1 MTFMDYLTW
10 HTREYYYCICPHCG
24 RISGQYVKDKPVCDC
39 CGYDNVLKFTT
50 DEQMNQLRYID
61 RSVEIEKENPGRT
74 TEEYFKMVEEEYR
87 EKYVYNS
94 PVFDKDLNEKRIA
107 YDKQRDA
114 ELEEYGRKNRA
125 EAEAEEHRP
134 KPHCPTC
141 NSTNVKKISA
151 GAKAVS
157 VGLFGIFSQ
166 KVKHQFHCNNCG
178 YEW

>member
-1 MTFMDYLTW
+1 MLGGAIM
-10 HTREYYYCICPHCG
+10 YCICPRCG
-24 RISGQYVKDKPVCDC
+24 RITMHLKRGTPKCEC
-39 CGYDNVLKFTT
+39 CGYDDIIEYSK
-50 DEQMNQLRYID
+50 DETHHVN
-61 RSVEIEKENPGRT
+61 RSLEIEKDIPGKT
-74 TEEYFKMVEEEYR
+74 YEEYFKIVDEEDR

-107 YDKQRDA
+107 YDKQREA
-114 ELEEYGRKNRA
+114 ELKEYGKKNRA
-125 EAEAEEHRP
+125 EAEGEERRP

>member
-1 MTFMDYLTW
+1 M
-10 HTREYYYCICPHCG
+10 YCICPRCG
-24 RISGQYVKDKPVCDC
+24 RITMHFEKKTPKCDC
-39 CGYDNVLKFTT
+39 CGYDNILDFSN
-50 DEQMNQLRYID
+50 DEWVDKIHYID
-61 RSVEIEKENPGRT
+61 RTAELSKSFPEKSYKDRS
-74 TEEYFKMVEEEYR
+74 KMVEEEDR

-107 YDKQRDA
+107 YDKQC
-114 ELEEYGRKNRA
+114 EIESEERKRKNRA
-125 EAEAEEHRP
+125 EAEAEERRP

-141 NSTNVKKISA
+141 NSTNIKKISA

>member
-1 MTFMDYLTW
+1 MY
-10 HTREYYYCICPHCG
+10 RGYYCICPHCG
-24 RISGQYVKDKPVCDC
+24 RISDKFADKKPVCDF
-39 CGYDNVLKFTT
+39 CGYKDVLDFS
-50 DEQMNQLRYID
+50 DEEQAKKLHYYKRIA
-61 RSVEIEKENPGRT
+61 ELKEPFPEKDSNERT
-74 TEEYFKMVEEEYR
+74 KMVEEEYR

-94 PVFDKDLNEKRIA
+94 PVFDKDLNEKRIEF
-107 YDKQRDA
+107 DRQC
-114 ELEEYGRKNRA
+114 EIESEERKRKNRA

-166 KVKHQFHCNNCG
+166 KVKRQFHCNNCG